1 MKVDSEELLKQ
12 VQSLEVV
19 EHDKQAAATL
29 QQELRNNIN
38 ELEEQLTEK
47 NKVTA
52 SLNFPGEGDIFR
64 THPDQPWAHPAS
76 CTMGT
81 GSFPGIKAPG
91 A

>member
-1 MKVDSEELLKQ
+1 MCFTYFSLTLFKDYEKMKVDSEGLLKR

-29 QQELRNNIN
+29 EQELRNNIN

-52 SLNFPGEGDIFR
+52 SPNF
-64 THPDQPWAHPAS
+64 
-76 CTMGT
+76 C
-81 GSFPGIKAPG
+81 
-91 A
+91 

>member
-1 MKVDSEELLKQ
+1 MKVDSEGLLKR

-29 QQELRNNIN
+29 EQELRNNIN

-52 SLNFPGEGDIFR
+52 SPNF
-64 THPDQPWAHPAS
+64 
-76 CTMGT
+76 C
-81 GSFPGIKAPG
+81 
-91 A
+91 